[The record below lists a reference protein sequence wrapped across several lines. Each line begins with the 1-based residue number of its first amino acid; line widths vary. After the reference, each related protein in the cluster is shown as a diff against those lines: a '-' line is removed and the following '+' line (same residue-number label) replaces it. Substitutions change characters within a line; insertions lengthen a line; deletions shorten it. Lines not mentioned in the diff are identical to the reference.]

1 VADRRICEQCG
12 TAFVPRREHA
22 RFCGVPCRVAWNRR
36 QTGDPAAGASALRWS
51 ITAMSEAAERLPRA
65 GVWDQ
70 SRALG
75 MVGEMVWWVTIVDA
89 TLVRYHAVAYDRVL
103 AGRAPAERHLTEAT
117 LTGLRFVRN
126 RIGHGADLAEFAEPG
141 APGPGAGQGL
151 ITDWRWKPVPRPV
164 LAWLP
169 PRGRAWEM
177 TRYRAYQAQLAGQT
191 IGEIFGLATAF
202 LELAA
207 ADASAVTEIS
217 AHAAGREQP
226 LFVGPAGG
234 TDF

>member
-1 VADRRICEQCG
+1 V
-12 TAFVPRREHA
+12 
-22 RFCGVPCRVAWNRR
+22 
-36 QTGDPAAGASALRWS
+36 GDSAAGASALRWS

-65 GVWDQ
+65 GVWDR

-75 MVGEMVWWVTIVDA
+75 VIGEMVWWVTIVDA
-89 TLVRYHAVAYDRVL
+89 TLVRYHAGAYDRVL

-126 RIGHGADLAEFAEPG
+126 RIGHGADLSEFVAPG

-164 LAWLP
+164 LTSLS
-169 PRGRAWEM
+169 PRGRAWETM
-177 TRYRAYQAQLAGQT
+177 RYQEYRAQLAGRT
-191 IGEIFGLATAF
+191 IGEIFGRATAF

-207 ADASAVTEIS
+207 ADASAVTEMS
-217 AHAAGREQP
+217 AHAASREVP
-226 LFVGPAGG
+226 LLLGPAAR
-234 TDF
+234 TESLAR